1 MFLLVKDTAFPASR
15 GAVCSGIRRRSE
27 ETDGGEGSAGS
38 RRTVLHL
45 LYIGDNGRRL
55 SGVTAGGASVCRT
68 TGGNQRTAAKKSGK
82 KMDSINGTSA
92 EGGGL
97 PSVTS
102 AGRSAAATPRR
113 GHSEGGGSGK
123 NCIFFAKKSFFKV
136 QKSNLIVV
144 FVLFFSPLPTILSLK
159 DAYIMYSNHRR
170 TDL

>member
-1 MFLLVKDTAFPASR
+1 MYGISNASKFVLVLDTAFPASR

-45 LYIGDNGRRL
+45 LYIGDNGRQL
-55 SGVTAGGASVCRT
+55 PGVTAGGASVCRT

-102 AGRSAAATPRR
+102 AGRNAEGTPRK
-113 GHSEGGGSGK
+113 GQPGGGGSGK

-144 FVLFFSPLPTILSLK
+144 FV
-159 DAYIMYSNHRR
+159 
-170 TDL
+170 